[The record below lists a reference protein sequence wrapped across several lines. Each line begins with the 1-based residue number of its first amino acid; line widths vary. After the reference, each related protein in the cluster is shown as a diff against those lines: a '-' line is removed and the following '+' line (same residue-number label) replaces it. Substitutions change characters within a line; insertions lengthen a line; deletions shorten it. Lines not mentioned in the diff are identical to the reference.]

1 MRDAVLK
8 GKQAIVQEIEEK
20 IKNSQSLVLV
30 DYRGLTV
37 EEVTNLRNEYRKN
50 NVEYKVYKN
59 TLMKFAFDNLGYTDF
74 AEVLKGPSA
83 VAFSMEDA
91 TSSAKVTN
99 NFAKENDKLKIKAG
113 IVDGKILDVAG
124 VVSLAS
130 IPSREVLLTK
140 LLGSIKSPVAN
151 FVYLADAL
159 AKKKAED
166 GEAATVEE
174 AKEEAAPVEEVKAEA
189 TEEPKVEEPEV
200 TEEPKVEEPAKEEPE
215 VEVPTK
221 EEPKVEEPP
230 VEEPTE
236 ENK

>member
-1 MRDAVLK
+1 MFAVGLFFYGGERVKEAILK
-8 GKQAIVQEIEEK
+8 QKQDIVQEIEDK
-20 IKNSQSLVLV
+20 IKNSHSLVLV

-50 NVEYKVYKN
+50 NVDYKVYKN
-59 TLMKFAFDNLGYTDF
+59 TLMKFAFDNLGYRDF

-83 VAFSMEDA
+83 VAFSLEDV

-99 NFAKENDKLKIKAG
+99 DFAKTNDKLKIKAG
-113 IVDGKILDVAG
+113 IVDGKVLDVAG
-124 VVSLAS
+124 VISLAS

-159 AKKKAED
+159 AKKKAE
-166 GEAATVEE
+166 GEEVTPA
-174 AKEEAAPVEEVKAEA
+174 EEVKAEEA
-189 TEEPKVEEPEV
+189 AAPVVEEADVNPVEEPTEEPKVDNP
-200 TEEPKVEEPAKEEPE
+200 VE
-215 VEVPTK
+215 

-230 VEEPTE
+230 VEESTE
-236 ENK
+236 E